1 MAWDRQVAYHQAYNM
16 ACTVEDPEAQ
26 YPEGELVPLEPL
38 GLLEATSN
46 WAHQHPLKALIVAA
60 VAAAAAAS
68 AARTTEG
75 HLSSAAMGPSHS
87 THISTPQYP
96 D

>member
-1 MAWDRQVAYHQAYNM
+1 MAYHQAYNT

-46 WAHQHPLKALIVAA
+46 WAHQHPFN
-60 VAAAAAAS
+60 
-68 AARTTEG
+68 
-75 HLSSAAMGPSHS
+75 M
-87 THISTPQYP
+87 
-96 D
+96 